1 MNSNQRIELTPE
13 DTLCRFSN
21 SAVVGAVHAQRWASY
36 MKRANMKV
44 QNLAL
49 AVLAML
55 GTASPAFAA
64 DWPQFPFVYVMGE
77 ASAEVAPDVAK
88 ITFDVTVFDE
98 DSNRLMQELSTST
111 QSVIDTSAANSVG
124 KGDIT
129 SEELA
134 KRAVRAQ
141 AEGTYEPLKVLGYEA
156 SRGFTITLMEVKRY
170 SELIDALAALPNVTN
185 LNTTFDIKNRE
196 AVEKKVTLDAEK
208 DAIGRA
214 KDLALGAGA
223 ELGKIHAVSQ
233 RGFYSIPSVFGV
245 TDRVGP
251 DGMFEKRMAPDDTA
265 NAFVPKSIK
274 IENAV
279 YLIVQLRYPESTPP
293 NNTIESTR

>member
-1 MNSNQRIELTPE
+1 
-13 DTLCRFSN
+13 
-21 SAVVGAVHAQRWASY
+21 
-36 MKRANMKV
+36 MKV
-44 QNLAL
+44 LNLAL
-49 AVLAML
+49 ALLAML
-55 GTASPAFAA
+55 GTLSSAFAA

-77 ASAEVAPDVAK
+77 ASAEVAPDLAK

-111 QSVIDTSAANSVG
+111 QSVIDTSVANSVG

-129 SEELA
+129 SEQLA

-141 AEGTYEPLKVLGYEA
+141 AEGTYEQLRVLGYEA
-156 SRGFTITLMEVKRY
+156 SRGFTITLMDVNRY
-170 SELIDALAALPNVTN
+170 SELIDALAALPHVTN
-185 LNTTFDIKNRE
+185 LNTTFDIKNR
-196 AVEKKVTLDAEK
+196 ATIEKKVTLDAEK

-233 RGFYSIPSVFGV
+233 RGFYSIPGVFGV

-251 DGMFEKRMAPDDTA
+251 DGMFEKRMAPSDTA
-265 NAFVPKSIK
+265 NAFVPKSIR

-279 YLIVQLRYPESTPP
+279 YLIVQLRYPESTTP
-293 NNTIESTR
+293 NKPIEPTR